1 MHFDCTNRKYFCSH
15 QKNILMKLLQKPSE
29 IEINNNKDIYESFCM
44 AIIGRDLNLLKE
56 LLNDRGRF
64 LNRSKMEFLGYINS
78 LISSLPK
85 IGICDFEVKKGISL
99 DQVPGALF
107 CEIIGRKWTP
117 FSFED
122 NPFTEE
128 NSLDFEN
135 SKEIKFSFGF
145 SLVIEDDEITHVF
158 RPKKIISLE
167 NSKKLT
173 ELN

>member
-1 MHFDCTNRKYFCSH
+1 MIAQIGNTFVHIK
-15 QKNILMKLLQKPSE
+15 KNKHMKLLQKPSE

-56 LLNDRGRF
+56 LLSDKGRF
-64 LNRSKMEFLGYINS
+64 LNRSKMEFLGYMNS

-85 IGICDFEVKKGISL
+85 IGICDFEVKKSICL

-117 FSFED
+117 FSFDES
-122 NPFTEE
+122 PFTDE

-145 SLVIEDDEITHVF
+145 SLVIEDDEIIQVF
-158 RPKKIISLE
+158 KPNKIITLE
-167 NSKKLT
+167 TSKKLT